1 MKLIITLILL
11 CLQMIEAKELTLTP
25 TDIQTINNSPQKN
38 FIIKR
43 FQAYE
48 SMRDEVKEYPLI
60 KKLAHVNTFFN
71 RILPVHDETKYS
83 ADDYWATRKEFLING
98 QGDCEDYV
106 IAKYFTLSELGV
118 EKRNLYFAVVQVQG
132 KTTYHMV
139 LLYKQKNTFYVMDNL
154 SFRTLPL
161 TKRVDLKPMVA
172 FNEFDSRILKRDSLG
187 QKTKI
192 NWGKVDKWE
201 ELLERVYIN
210 NE

>member
-11 CLQMIEAKELTLTP
+11 CMQIITAKELTLTP
-25 TDIQTINNSPQKN
+25 KDIQTINNSPQKS

-48 SMRDEVKEYPLI
+48 RMRDEVKAYPLM

-71 RILPVHDETKYS
+71 RILPVHDENKYS

-106 IAKYFTLSELGV
+106 IAKYFTLSELGID
-118 EKRNLYFAVVQVQG
+118 KKNLYFAVVQVKG

-139 LLYKQKNTFYVMDNL
+139 LLYKQKQTFYVLDNL

-161 TKRVDLKPMVA
+161 SKRVDLKPMVA
-172 FNEFDSRILKRDSLG
+172 FNEFESRVLKRDGLG
-187 QKTKI
+187 KKAKV
-192 NWGKVDKWE
+192 NWGKIDKWE
-201 ELLERVYIN
+201 ELLKRVYIN